1 MSQRRTPNNDNVQI
15 RLDMRVLLI
24 AGGILAAIVIFALAF
39 AVGRIAAGGGTTTAS
54 QGGSASQ
61 SAVVSGQNP
70 AAAAPGANSAAPSAG
85 ANPAAPSNKGPYQL
99 GGNPSDPPIPVPP
112 ALQPISLADRPA
124 GDAPRL
130 ALPELVASKYVY
142 DFGEISP
149 TEKVEKTF
157 VLKNDGSKPL
167 EIASVKSTCGC
178 TAALVSDNTVPAGG
192 QTTVKITFDPTTEQI
207 AGTRVTREVKVATN
221 DPLRP
226 SASFH
231 ITAYVKPQ

>member
-15 RLDMRVLLI
+15 RLDMRALLI
-24 AGGILAAIVIFALAF
+24 GGGILAAIVIFGLAF
-39 AVGRIAAGGGTTTAS
+39 AVGRMVAGGGATTAS
-54 QGGSASQ
+54 QGAPAGQRA
-61 SAVVSGQNP
+61 AVSGQNP
-70 AAAAPGANSAAPSAG
+70 VASAPGANPAAPSAG
-85 ANPAAPSNKGPYQL
+85 ANPVAPSNKGPYQL
-99 GGNPSDPPIPVPP
+99 GGNPNDPPIPVPP
-112 ALQPISLADRPA
+112 ALQPISIADQPV
-124 GDAPRL
+124 GDNPRL
-130 ALPELVASKYVY
+130 ALPDLAASKYLY

-149 TEKVEKTF
+149 TAKVEKTF

-178 TAALVSDNTVPAGG
+178 TAALLTDNTVAPGG

-207 AGTRVTREVKVATN
+207 AGSRVTREVKVVTN